1 LDRREIFMAKK
12 TKNSKSMKRRNFLK
26 GAGAAALG
34 AAAVSSFPAPAIS
47 GGHMEWIACS
57 AFGKASG
64 LGKAIDRFASYI
76 NNQSDKLKITVYHG
90 GELVPPLESL
100 DAVRSGAAQMAYGAG
115 YYWTNISMAPSFSA
129 ALPFG
134 LTAQEQNAWCYYGGG
149 IEAADKAYNAIGV
162 KFLPMGNTGNQMGG
176 WFNKEINSLADF
188 EGLKI
193 RMPGLGGE
201 VLKSFGANT
210 VLLAGADVLPS
221 LASGAIDATEWIGP
235 AADLGKGL
243 HQAAKYYYNPG
254 WHEPATILD
263 CSIDMFEW
271 EKLDDA
277 TKELVT
283 IATKAVNME
292 VLSMFQ
298 AANDSSY
305 QKLINEHGVQMRQLP
320 DPVMNALG
328 QRAGE
333 VCSSIAAE
341 DPVSQAL
348 FSHIVEFRSSI
359 LRWTNTSEKEYMRVR
374 SLPFTYPSA

>member
-1 LDRREIFMAKK
+1 MAKK
-12 TKNSKSMKRRNFLK
+12 KTNNKTMKRRNFLK

-57 AFGKASG
+57 AFGKARG
-64 LGKAIDRFASYI
+64 LGKAIDRFASYV
-76 NNQSDKLKITVYHG
+76 NNASDKLKITVYHG

-134 LTAQEQNAWCYYGGG
+134 LTAEEQNAWCYYGGG

>member
-1 LDRREIFMAKK
+1 MAKK
-12 TKNSKSMKRRNFLK
+12 KTNNKTMKRRNFLK

-76 NNQSDKLKITVYHG
+76 NNASDKLKVTVYHG

-283 IATKAVNME
+283 IASKAVNME

>member
-1 LDRREIFMAKK
+1 MAKK
-12 TKNSKSMKRRNFLK
+12 KKNNNKTMKRRNFLK

-57 AFGKASG
+57 AFGKAGG
-64 LGKAIDRFASYI
+64 LGKAIDRFASYV
-76 NNQSDKLKITVYHG
+76 NNASDKLKITVYHG

>member
-1 LDRREIFMAKK
+1 MAKK
-12 TKNSKSMKRRNFLK
+12 KTNNKTMKRRNFLK

-57 AFGKASG
+57 AFGKAGG

-76 NNQSDKLKITVYHG
+76 NNASDKLKITVYHG

-193 RMPGLGGE
+193 RMTGLGGE

-283 IATKAVNME
+283 IASKAVNME

>member
-1 LDRREIFMAKK
+1 MAKK
-12 TKNSKSMKRRNFLK
+12 KTNNKTMKRRNFLK

-57 AFGKASG
+57 AFGKAGG
-64 LGKAIDRFASYI
+64 LGKAIDRFASYV
-76 NNQSDKLKITVYHG
+76 NNASDKLKITVYHG

-283 IATKAVNME
+283 IASKAVNME

-374 SLPFTYPSA
+374 SLPFTYPSS

>member
-1 LDRREIFMAKK
+1 MAKK
-12 TKNSKSMKRRNFLK
+12 AKNNKTMKRRSFLK

-34 AAAVSSFPAPAIS
+34 AATVSSFPAPAIS

-76 NNQSDKLKITVYHG
+76 NNASDKLKITVYHG

-149 IEAADKAYNAIGV
+149 IEAADKAYNSIGV

-188 EGLKI
+188 DGLKI

-201 VLKSFGANT
+201 VLKTFGANT

-243 HQAAKYYYNPG
+243 HQAAQYYYNPG

-277 TKELVT
+277 TRELIT
-283 IATKAVNME
+283 IASKAVNME
-292 VLSMFQ
+292 VLSFFQ
-298 AANDSSY
+298 AVNDSSY

-320 DPVMNALG
+320 DDVMNALG

>member
-1 LDRREIFMAKK
+1 MAKK
-12 TKNSKSMKRRNFLK
+12 IKNSKPMKRRSFLK
-26 GAGAAALG
+26 GASAAALG

-64 LGKAIDRFASYI
+64 LGKAIDRFASYV

-149 IEAADKAYNAIGV
+149 IEAADKAYNSIGV

-243 HQAAKYYYNPG
+243 HQAAEFYYNPG

-277 TKELVT
+277 TKELITV
-283 IATKAVNME
+283 ASKAVNME

-298 AANDSSY
+298 AINDSAY

-320 DPVMNALG
+320 DEVMNALG

-333 VCSSIAAE
+333 VCSSIASE
-341 DPVSQAL
+341 DSISQEL
-348 FSHIVEFRSSI
+348 FSHIVEFRSTI
-359 LRWTNTSEKEYMRVR
+359 LRWTNTSEREYMRVR
-374 SLPFTYPSA
+374 SLPFAYPSA

>member
-1 LDRREIFMAKK
+1 MAKK
-12 TKNSKSMKRRNFLK
+12 IKNSKPMKRRSFLK
-26 GAGAAALG
+26 GASAAALG

-64 LGKAIDRFASYI
+64 LGKAIDRFASYV

-149 IEAADKAYNAIGV
+149 IEAADKAYNSIGV

-176 WFNKEINSLADF
+176 WFNKEINSISDF
-188 EGLKI
+188 DGLKI

-277 TKELVT
+277 TRELVT
-283 IATKAVNME
+283 VASKAVNME

-320 DPVMNALG
+320 DEVMNALG

-333 VCSSIAAE
+333 VCSSIASE
-341 DPVSQAL
+341 DSISQEL
-348 FSHIVEFRSSI
+348 FSHIVEFRSTI
-359 LRWTNTSEKEYMRVR
+359 LRWTNTSEREYMRVR
-374 SLPFTYPSA
+374 SLPFAYPSA

>member
-1 LDRREIFMAKK
+1 MAKK
-12 TKNSKSMKRRNFLK
+12 KTNNKTMKRRNFLK

-57 AFGKASG
+57 AFGKAGG

-76 NNQSDKLKITVYHG
+76 NNASDKLKITVYHG

-188 EGLKI
+188 DGLKI

-283 IATKAVNME
+283 IASKAVNME

-341 DPVSQAL
+341 DPISQAL

>member
-1 LDRREIFMAKK
+1 MAKK
-12 TKNSKSMKRRNFLK
+12 AKNNKTMKRRSFLK

-34 AAAVSSFPAPAIS
+34 AATVSSFPAPAIS

-76 NNQSDKLKITVYHG
+76 NNASDKLKITVYHG

-149 IEAADKAYNAIGV
+149 IEAADKAYNSIGV

-188 EGLKI
+188 DGLKI

-201 VLKSFGANT
+201 VLKTFGANT

-243 HQAAKYYYNPG
+243 HQAAQYYYNPG

-277 TKELVT
+277 TRELITV
-283 IATKAVNME
+283 ASKAVNME
-292 VLSMFQ
+292 VLSFFQ
-298 AANDSSY
+298 AVNDSSY

-320 DPVMNALG
+320 DDVMNALG

>member
-1 LDRREIFMAKK
+1 MAKK
-12 TKNSKSMKRRNFLK
+12 ENNNKTMKRRSFLK

-34 AAAVSSFPAPAIS
+34 AATVSSFPAPAIS

-76 NNQSDKLKITVYHG
+76 NNASDKLKITVYHG

-149 IEAADKAYNAIGV
+149 IEAADKAYNSIGV

-176 WFNKEINSLADF
+176 WFNKEINSLSDF
-188 EGLKI
+188 DGLKI

-201 VLKSFGANT
+201 VLKTFGANT

-243 HQAAKYYYNPG
+243 HQAAQYYYNPG

-277 TKELVT
+277 TRELIT
-283 IATKAVNME
+283 IASKAVNME
-292 VLSMFQ
+292 VLSFFQ
-298 AANDSSY
+298 AVNDSSY

-320 DPVMNALG
+320 DDVMNALG

>member
-1 LDRREIFMAKK
+1 MAKK
-12 TKNSKSMKRRNFLK
+12 TKNNKTMKRRNFLK

-34 AAAVSSFPAPAIS
+34 AATVSSFPAPAIS

-76 NNQSDKLKITVYHG
+76 NNASDKLKITVYHG

-149 IEAADKAYNAIGV
+149 IEAADKAYNSIGV

-176 WFNKEINSLADF
+176 WFNKEINSLSDF
-188 EGLKI
+188 DGLKI

-201 VLKSFGANT
+201 VLKTFGANT

-243 HQAAKYYYNPG
+243 HQAAQYYYNPG

-277 TKELVT
+277 TRELIT
-283 IATKAVNME
+283 IASKAVNME
-292 VLSMFQ
+292 VLSFFQ
-298 AANDSSY
+298 AVNDSSY

-320 DPVMNALG
+320 DDVMNALG

>member
-1 LDRREIFMAKK
+1 MAKK
-12 TKNSKSMKRRNFLK
+12 AKNNKTMKRRNFLK

-34 AAAVSSFPAPAIS
+34 AATVSSFPAPAIS

-76 NNQSDKLKITVYHG
+76 NNASDKLKITVYHG

-149 IEAADKAYNAIGV
+149 IEAADKAYNSIGV

-188 EGLKI
+188 DGLKI

-277 TKELVT
+277 TRELITV
-283 IATKAVNME
+283 ASKAVNME
-292 VLSMFQ
+292 VLSFFQ
-298 AANDSSY
+298 AVNDSSY

-320 DPVMNALG
+320 DDVMNALG

-341 DPVSQAL
+341 DPVSQEL

>member
-1 LDRREIFMAKK
+1 MAKK
-12 TKNSKSMKRRNFLK
+12 TKNNKTMKRRSFLK

-34 AAAVSSFPAPAIS
+34 AATVSSFPAPAIS

-57 AFGKASG
+57 AFGKAGG
-64 LGKAIDRFASYI
+64 LGKAIDRFASYV

-149 IEAADKAYNAIGV
+149 IEAADKAYNSIGV

-176 WFNKEINSLADF
+176 WFNKEINSINDF
-188 EGLKI
+188 DGLKI

-277 TKELVT
+277 TRELITV
-283 IATKAVNME
+283 ASKAVNME

>member
-1 LDRREIFMAKK
+1 MAKK
-12 TKNSKSMKRRNFLK
+12 KTNNKTMKRRNFLK

-57 AFGKASG
+57 AFGKAGG

-76 NNQSDKLKITVYHG
+76 NNASDKLKITVYHG

-254 WHEPATILD
+254 WHDPATILD

>member
-1 LDRREIFMAKK
+1 MAKK
-12 TKNSKSMKRRNFLK
+12 KTNNKTMKRRNFLK

-57 AFGKASG
+57 AFGKAGG
-64 LGKAIDRFASYI
+64 LGKAIDRFASYV
-76 NNQSDKLKITVYHG
+76 NNASDKLKITVYHG

-134 LTAQEQNAWCYYGGG
+134 LTAQEPNAWCYYGGG

>member
-1 LDRREIFMAKK
+1 MAKK
-12 TKNSKSMKRRNFLK
+12 AKNNKTMKRRSFLK

-34 AAAVSSFPAPAIS
+34 AATVSSFPAPAIS

-76 NNQSDKLKITVYHG
+76 NNASDKLKITVYHG

-149 IEAADKAYNAIGV
+149 IEAADKAYNSIGV

-176 WFNKEINSLADF
+176 WFNKEINSLTDF
-188 EGLKI
+188 DGLKI

-277 TKELVT
+277 TRELITV
-283 IATKAVNME
+283 ASKAVNME
-292 VLSMFQ
+292 VLSFFQ
-298 AANDSSY
+298 AVNDSSY

-320 DPVMNALG
+320 DDVMNALG

>member
-1 LDRREIFMAKK
+1 MAKK
-12 TKNSKSMKRRNFLK
+12 KSNNKTMKRRNFLK

-76 NNQSDKLKITVYHG
+76 NNASDKLKVTVYHG

-277 TKELVT
+277 TRELITV
-283 IATKAVNME
+283 ATKAVNME
-292 VLSMFQ
+292 VLSFFQ
-298 AANDSSY
+298 AVNDSSY

>member
-1 LDRREIFMAKK
+1 MAIKK
-12 TKNSKSMKRRNFLK
+12 TNNKTMKRRNFLK

-76 NNQSDKLKITVYHG
+76 NNASDKLKITVYHG

-283 IATKAVNME
+283 IASKAVNME

-374 SLPFTYPSA
+374 SLPFTYPSS

>member
-1 LDRREIFMAKK
+1 MAKK
-12 TKNSKSMKRRNFLK
+12 LKNNKPMKRRNFLK
-26 GAGAAALG
+26 GASAAALG

-57 AFGKASG
+57 AFGKAGG
-64 LGKAIDRFASYI
+64 LGKAIDRFASYV

-149 IEAADKAYNAIGV
+149 IEAADKAYNSIGV

-176 WFNKEINSLADF
+176 WFNKEINSISDF
-188 EGLKI
+188 DGLKI

-277 TKELVT
+277 TRELVT
-283 IATKAVNME
+283 VASKAVNME

-320 DPVMNALG
+320 DEVMNALG

-333 VCSSIAAE
+333 VCSSIASE
-341 DPVSQAL
+341 DSISQEL

-359 LRWTNTSEKEYMRVR
+359 LRWTNTSEREYMRVR
-374 SLPFTYPSA
+374 SLPFAYPSA

>member
-1 LDRREIFMAKK
+1 MAKK
-12 TKNSKSMKRRNFLK
+12 KTNNKTMKRRNFLK

-57 AFGKASG
+57 AFGKAGG
-64 LGKAIDRFASYI
+64 LGKAIDRFASYV
-76 NNQSDKLKITVYHG
+76 NNASDKLKITVYHG

>member
-1 LDRREIFMAKK
+1 
-12 TKNSKSMKRRNFLK
+12 MKRRNFLK
-26 GAGAAALG
+26 GASAAALG

-47 GGHMEWIACS
+47 GGHTEWIACS
-57 AFGKASG
+57 AFGKAGG
-64 LGKAIDRFASYI
+64 LGKAIDRFASYV

-149 IEAADKAYNAIGV
+149 IEAADKAYNSIGV

-176 WFNKEINSLADF
+176 WFNKEINSISDF
-188 EGLKI
+188 DGLKI

-277 TKELVT
+277 TRELVT
-283 IATKAVNME
+283 VASKAVNME

-320 DPVMNALG
+320 DEVMNALG

-333 VCSSIAAE
+333 VCSSIASE
-341 DPVSQAL
+341 DSVSQEL

-359 LRWTNTSEKEYMRVR
+359 LRWTNTSEREYMRVR
-374 SLPFTYPSA
+374 SLPFAYPSA

>member
-1 LDRREIFMAKK
+1 MAKK
-12 TKNSKSMKRRNFLK
+12 KTNTKTMKRRNFLK

-57 AFGKASG
+57 AFGKAGG

-76 NNQSDKLKITVYHG
+76 NNASDKLKITVYHG

-283 IATKAVNME
+283 IASKAVNME

>member
-1 LDRREIFMAKK
+1 MAKK
-12 TKNSKSMKRRNFLK
+12 TKNNKTMKRRSFLK

-34 AAAVSSFPAPAIS
+34 AATVSSFPAPAIS

-76 NNQSDKLKITVYHG
+76 NNASDKLKITVYHG

-149 IEAADKAYNAIGV
+149 IEAADKAYNSIGV

-188 EGLKI
+188 DGLKI

-201 VLKSFGANT
+201 VLKTFGANT

-243 HQAAKYYYNPG
+243 HQAAQYYYNPG

-277 TKELVT
+277 TRELIT
-283 IATKAVNME
+283 IASKAVNME
-292 VLSMFQ
+292 VLSFFQ
-298 AANDSSY
+298 AVNDSSY

-320 DPVMNALG
+320 DDVMNALG

>member
-1 LDRREIFMAKK
+1 MAKK
-12 TKNSKSMKRRNFLK
+12 KTNNKTMKRRNFLK

-57 AFGKASG
+57 AFGKAGG

-76 NNQSDKLKITVYHG
+76 NNASDKLKITVYHG

-176 WFNKEINSLADF
+176 WYNKENNSLADF
-188 EGLKI
+188 EGLKF

-201 VLKSFGANT
+201 VLKSFAANT

-283 IATKAVNME
+283 IASKAVNME

>member
-1 LDRREIFMAKK
+1 MAKK
-12 TKNSKSMKRRNFLK
+12 AKNNKTMKRRSFLK
-26 GAGAAALG
+26 GASAAALG
-34 AAAVSSFPAPAIS
+34 AATVSSFPAPAIS

-64 LGKAIDRFASYI
+64 LGKAINRFASYI
-76 NNQSDKLKITVYHG
+76 NNASDKLKITVYHG

-149 IEAADKAYNAIGV
+149 IEAADKAYNSIGV

-188 EGLKI
+188 DGLKI

-277 TKELVT
+277 TRELITV
-283 IATKAVNME
+283 ASKAVNME
-292 VLSMFQ
+292 VLSFFQ
-298 AANDSSY
+298 AVNDSSY

-320 DPVMNALG
+320 DDVMNALG

-341 DPVSQAL
+341 DPVSQEL

>member
-1 LDRREIFMAKK
+1 MAKK
-12 TKNSKSMKRRNFLK
+12 KMNNKTMKRRNFLK

-57 AFGKASG
+57 AFGKAGG

-76 NNQSDKLKITVYHG
+76 NNASDKLKITVYHG

-283 IATKAVNME
+283 IASKAVNME

>member
-1 LDRREIFMAKK
+1 MAKK
-12 TKNSKSMKRRNFLK
+12 IKNSKPMKRRNFLK
-26 GAGAAALG
+26 GASAAALG

-57 AFGKASG
+57 AFGKAGG
-64 LGKAIDRFASYI
+64 LGKAIDRFASYV

-149 IEAADKAYNAIGV
+149 IEAADKAYNSIGV

-176 WFNKEINSLADF
+176 WFNKEINAISDF
-188 EGLKI
+188 DGLKI

-277 TKELVT
+277 TRELVT
-283 IATKAVNME
+283 VASKAVNME

-320 DPVMNALG
+320 DEVMNALG

-333 VCSSIAAE
+333 VCSSIASE
-341 DPVSQAL
+341 DSVSQEL

-359 LRWTNTSEKEYMRVR
+359 LRWTNTSEREYMRVR
-374 SLPFTYPSA
+374 SLPFAYPSA

>member
-1 LDRREIFMAKK
+1 MAKK
-12 TKNSKSMKRRNFLK
+12 KTNNKTMKRRNFLK

-57 AFGKASG
+57 AFGKAGG

-76 NNQSDKLKITVYHG
+76 NNASDKLKITVYHG

-149 IEAADKAYNAIGV
+149 IEAADKAYNSIGV

-283 IATKAVNME
+283 IASKAVNME

>member
-1 LDRREIFMAKK
+1 MAKK
-12 TKNSKSMKRRNFLK
+12 KTSNKTMKRRNFLK

-57 AFGKASG
+57 AFGKAGG

-76 NNQSDKLKITVYHG
+76 NNASDKLKITVYHG

-283 IATKAVNME
+283 IASKAVNME

>member
-1 LDRREIFMAKK
+1 MAKK
-12 TKNSKSMKRRNFLK
+12 KTNNKTMKRRNFHK

-76 NNQSDKLKITVYHG
+76 NNASDKLKVTVYHG

-134 LTAQEQNAWCYYGGG
+134 LTSQEQNAWCYYGGG

-254 WHEPATILD
+254 WHEPATLLD

-277 TKELVT
+277 TRELITV
-283 IATKAVNME
+283 ASKAVNME
-292 VLSMFQ
+292 VLSFFQ
-298 AANDSSY
+298 AVNDSSY

-333 VCSSIAAE
+333 VCSAIAAE

>member
-1 LDRREIFMAKK
+1 MAKK
-12 TKNSKSMKRRNFLK
+12 KNNNKTMKRRNFLK

-57 AFGKASG
+57 AFGKAGG

-76 NNQSDKLKITVYHG
+76 NNASDKLKITVYHG

-283 IATKAVNME
+283 IASKAVNME

-305 QKLINEHGVQMRQLP
+305 QKLINEPGVQMRQLP